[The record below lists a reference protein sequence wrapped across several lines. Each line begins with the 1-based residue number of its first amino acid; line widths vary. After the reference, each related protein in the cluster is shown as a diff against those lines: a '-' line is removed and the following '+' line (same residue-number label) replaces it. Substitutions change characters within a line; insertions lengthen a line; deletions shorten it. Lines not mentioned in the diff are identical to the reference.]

1 MNLIEYLK
9 GIPDFRRKEGQRYS
23 NISMLLIIIM
33 AMLRGKYCYRE
44 IGRFCQSNKKEII
57 KIFGFRNGRVPS
69 HVSIRTFVLNTDF
82 VSIQQ
87 AFYNWTQSHVA
98 IEEGEWIHID
108 GKSIRSTLSDYE
120 TSYQNFVS
128 LVSLFA
134 SRTEKVLYSEKMEN
148 KKVSEIKVVENLLDV
163 LELKDVILTLD
174 ALHCKKNS

>member
-1 MNLIEYLK
+1 M
-9 GIPDFRRKEGQRYS
+9 
-23 NISMLLIIIM
+23 
-33 AMLRGKYCYRE
+33 
-44 IGRFCQSNKKEII
+44 
-57 KIFGFRNGRVPS
+57 
-69 HVSIRTFVLNTDF
+69 
-82 VSIQQ
+82 
-87 AFYNWTQSHVA
+87 
-98 IEEGEWIHID
+98 
-108 GKSIRSTLSDYE
+108 SDYE